1 MCVVTA
7 REFRANQKKYFELAE
22 QEDVYVTR
30 KNRRPMVIRVAD
42 DLPKRDLTNEL
53 VEALKQVK
61 DHLDGKIR
69 LKTLD
74 DLIDEL

>member
-22 QEDVYVTR
+22 QEPVYVTR

-42 DLPKRDLTNEL
+42 DLPKRDLTAEL
-53 VEALKQVK
+53 VGAL
-61 DHLDGKIR
+61 
-69 LKTLD
+69 
-74 DLIDEL
+74 